1 MYKMQYYYC
10 IFCIVYIL
18 FIYLCYNY
26 ITIIKIERRGVQLV
40 YIITALF
47 ILLDMVTGLIKAF
60 KEKEYTSTIMREGL
74 YHKVGSVLCV
84 GFGVL
89 VDYAQSLVDIGIS
102 VPVAISVCAYIIIM
116 EIGSITENV
125 CKINPEIMPEKLKA
139 YFQKLSK

>member
-1 MYKMQYYYC
+1 M
-10 IFCIVYIL
+10 
-18 FIYLCYNY
+18 
-26 ITIIKIERRGVQLV
+26 

-116 EIGSITENV
+116 EIGSIIENV